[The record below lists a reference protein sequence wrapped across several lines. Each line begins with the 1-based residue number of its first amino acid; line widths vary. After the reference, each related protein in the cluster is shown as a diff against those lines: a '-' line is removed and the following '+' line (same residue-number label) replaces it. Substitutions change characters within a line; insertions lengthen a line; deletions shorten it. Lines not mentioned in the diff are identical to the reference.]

1 MMMIMKTAGG
11 GRCEKKTLKGLR
23 TGGRIKPENEKIDYI
38 VDAVGAEKKISF
50 SCFRF
55 NGRKQQKLKNSG
67 AEYACSPWTP
77 VWNERERSG
86 TTDKEALL

>member
-23 TGGRIKPENEKIDYI
+23 TGGGRIKPENEKIDYI

-55 NGRKQQKLKNSG
+55 NGRRQQKPKNSG
-67 AEYACSPWTP
+67 AE
-77 VWNERERSG
+77 
-86 TTDKEALL
+86 

>member
-1 MMMIMKTAGG
+1 MMMKTAGG

-23 TGGRIKPENEKIDYI
+23 TGGPHQAGKRKNLAIN
-38 VDAVGAEKKISF
+38 AGKKISF
-50 SCFRF
+50 SYFQY

-67 AEYACSPWTP
+67 AEYVCSPWTP

>member
-1 MMMIMKTAGG
+1 MMMKTAGG

-23 TGGRIKPENEKIDYI
+23 TGGPAIN
-38 VDAVGAEKKISF
+38 AGKKISF
-50 SCFRF
+50 SYFQY

-67 AEYACSPWTP
+67 AEYVCSPWTP

>member
-1 MMMIMKTAGG
+1 MMMKTAGG
-11 GRCEKKTLKGLR
+11 GRCEKKTLKAINAG
-23 TGGRIKPENEKIDYI
+23 
-38 VDAVGAEKKISF
+38 KKISF
-50 SCFRF
+50 SYFQY

-67 AEYACSPWTP
+67 AEYVCSPWTP